1 MHPHLAQGSEPGGTV
16 FSASI
21 YIIII
26 AVTYSL
32 TADAIQHAA
41 YLLIFASALPVASA
55 DRSHPPDRTQPCR
68 RKVHV
73 GIGHRP
79 APNQNR

>member
-1 MHPHLAQGSEPGGTV
+1 MHSASRARIRARRHSLTV
-16 FSASI
+16 NASI
-21 YIIII
+21 YII

-32 TADAIQHAA
+32 AADAIQPAA

-55 DRSHPPDRTQPCR
+55 DRSHPPDKTQPCR